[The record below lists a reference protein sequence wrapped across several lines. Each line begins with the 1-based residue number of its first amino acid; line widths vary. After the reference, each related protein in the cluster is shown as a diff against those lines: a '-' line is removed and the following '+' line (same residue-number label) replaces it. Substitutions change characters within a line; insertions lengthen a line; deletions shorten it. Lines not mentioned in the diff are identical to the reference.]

1 MKALVELLVEKIV
14 HLPLV
19 PHGDEE
25 PALSL
30 SKG

>member
-1 MKALVELLVEKIV
+1 MKALVELLAEKNV
-14 HLPLV
+14 RLLV
-19 PHGDEE
+19 APHPDEE